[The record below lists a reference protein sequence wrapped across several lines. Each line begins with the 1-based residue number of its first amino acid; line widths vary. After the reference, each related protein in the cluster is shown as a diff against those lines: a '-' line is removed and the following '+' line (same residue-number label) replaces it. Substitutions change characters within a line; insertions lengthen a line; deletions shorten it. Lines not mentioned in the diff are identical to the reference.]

1 METLIRVIGQ
11 YAQWIYA
18 LCGFTALYNIYRTW
32 QIRAERRQAVFT
44 LERQKVVDDLY
55 KILFTSI
62 LLLTIMGVTYFVGD
76 VLATAMGIEPPPR
89 SLSGN
94 FGSGA
99 TSSTQ
104 NGATSDTELL
114 AGGGEILDD
123 SGQTDITVEDG
134 NAGDDAAD
142 GVNDTS
148 TANSDTTSSD
158 AAGQSSDNAEGIVA
172 DGDNNGTTDQTEN
185 DTTAD
190 GSTTAPEANAEVNVA
205 AFPTATQP
213 LPTPTFT
220 YAPPPPPAPP
230 TIVPT
235 AIPVISSPL
244 CADARARINSP
255 GNGSIVSGSFNI
267 VGSATHEQFQF
278 YKVEYA
284 EGASTDQPFVYLA
297 GGNNPINGGVLATI
311 DSTIWPNGTW
321 TIRIVVVDQTGNF
334 PPPCNVTITVS
345 N

>member
-1 METLIRVIGQ
+1 METLIRVVGQ

-18 LCGFTALYNIYRTW
+18 LCGFTALYNIYKTW

-44 LERQKVVDDLY
+44 LERQKAVDDLY
-55 KILFTSI
+55 KILFTSL

-89 SLSGN
+89 SLSEN
-94 FGSGA
+94 FGA
-99 TSSTQ
+99 TTVGSVQGDIDLLSDNSDEN
-104 NGATSDTELL
+104 NGQQTT
-114 AGGGEILDD
+114 AG
-123 SGQTDITVEDG
+123 EDG
-134 NAGDDAAD
+134 NAESGAA
-142 GVNDTS
+142 NT
-148 TANSDTTSSD
+148 TEDTTLEGDGATDATTNSS
-158 AAGQSSDNAEGIVA
+158 
-172 DGDNNGTTDQTEN
+172 
-185 DTTAD
+185 AD
-190 GSTTAPEANAEVNVA
+190 GSAADSNQTESSGDTGTTELTADAAPNGPTDSSAQVNIEANGGVNVA

-235 AIPVISSPL
+235 AIPAVSSPL
-244 CADARARINSP
+244 CTDTRARINNP

-278 YKVEYA
+278 YKIEYA
-284 EGASTDQPFVYLA
+284 PGASTDQAFVYLA
-297 GGNNPINGGVLATI
+297 GGNNPINGGVLATV
-311 DSTIWPNGTW
+311 DSGIWPNGTW